1 MNHTSPPS
9 GEKTSADPS
18 TRPELS
24 SSQPDDLQS
33 ADLPNL
39 QQEAQKPT
47 AQNEEAASYRT
58 TFFVNV
64 DWSMGS
70 TLATAKNIV
79 GQMYVE
85 CLEPLK
91 RHHPYPIILI
101 HGDFHTGQTTK
112 PDGQPGWASFFLNK
126 GFQVFIVDLPPSGR
140 SNFLTTSHYIHREVG
155 LSSSSIPARGVESS
169 LTAPGVPR
177 EVGVPLQ
184 YAKAKFH
191 DKWPGTG
198 MRGDPTFA
206 KYCASLET
214 LHLNKVERQSLAQNA
229 LQALLRHVGKS
240 ILVGEGSGGAAAWL
254 ATDVEPD
261 LVAGVIVLEPP
272 GPPFGTACPKERNPY
287 RQYTPFI
294 QYEEGTRIYGLTDIP
309 LTYDPP
315 AHPHGGYDHPEKNPL
330 DITTLTSPDGKSEC
344 FVQAPKPRKLINIKK
359 VPNAVVTA
367 HASSHGM
374 YDWATVTFMLQASVK
389 CDLIKLEDKNI
400 LGNGHLMF
408 LETNSNKI
416 AQVLMDWISEKAL
429 PASFQMLVSEPTP
442 PPEFS
447 EFVDTVQRLSPQRE
461 SSVESIS
468 SRKTQLLDFQSLD
481 QEMSLVQLPE
491 TPQPSCELEV
501 RPHQPESSGEHPT
514 GNSSKRTALSS
525 GQTTVSIFN
534 GADSPYPPS
543 TSVDNPKRRR
553 VVAAT
558 GMSTPSSASSAI
570 SSSQESSNQTQPTEV
585 GQVPPQQ
592 IEVTAEEKP
601 IYDISLLKPTLPG
614 GVPSCLKL
622 PVNEDTQPSIASPA
636 LSLPSQVQA
645 SRLFNGHS
653 NALNGHMPIAQQ
665 FKVLNRDYQR
675 SFTPNKNHTTARFE
689 CQTGSSDKSIGANMY
704 NEKSLPSGLAYPG
717 IVPGPNFQSR
727 SPIQQAQ
734 QRGSYPQRPGHSP
747 ALNGGGDLM
756 PVPTSTPNADQ
767 FTTATLA
774 GPYTPL
780 MPSSTQGTH
789 FQNPFGTYPQMT
801 PPSPS
806 PAPRPSSNPP
816 AFNLSIGSPAPL
828 AQQKTPASK

>member
-1 MNHTSPPS
+1 MNQTSPPS
-9 GEKTSADPS
+9 GEKTFADPS
-18 TRPELS
+18 TRPNLS
-24 SSQPDDLQS
+24 DSRPDDLQS
-33 ADLPNL
+33 AELPNL

-47 AQNEEAASYRT
+47 VQNEEAASYRT

-85 CLEPLK
+85 GLEPLV

-140 SNFLTTSHYIHREVG
+140 SNFLTTSHYIHREAGV
-155 LSSSSIPARGVESS
+155 SSSSIPARGVESS

-184 YAKAKFH
+184 YAKAKLECV
-191 DKWPGTG
+191 
-198 MRGDPTFA
+198 GDPIFA

-261 LVAGVIVLEPP
+261 LVAGAIVLEPP

-287 RQYTPFI
+287 REYTPFI

-315 AHPHGGYDHPEKNPL
+315 THPHGGYDHPEKNPL
-330 DITTLTSPDGKSEC
+330 DITQLPSPDGKSEC
-344 FVQAPKPRKLINIKK
+344 FVQSPKPRKLINIKK

-374 YDWATVTFMLQASVK
+374 YDWATVVFMLQAGVK
-389 CDLIKLEDKNI
+389 CDLIKLEEKNI

-408 LETNSNKI
+408 LETNSNEI
-416 AQVLMDWISEKAL
+416 AQVLMDWISENAI
-429 PASFQMLVSEPTP
+429 PASFQKLVSEPTP

-447 EFVDTVQRLSPQRE
+447 EFVDTVERLSPQRE
-461 SSVESIS
+461 ASVESIS
-468 SRKTQLLDFQSLD
+468 SRKTQLLDSQSMD
-481 QEMSLVQLPE
+481 QEMSLVRLPE
-491 TPQPSCELEV
+491 TPQPLCELEN
-501 RPHQPESSGEHPT
+501 RPHQPESSGEHSI
-514 GNSSKRTALSS
+514 GNSNKRAALSS
-525 GQTTVSIFN
+525 GQTTISISN
-534 GADSPYPPS
+534 NADSPYPPS
-543 TSVDNPKRRR
+543 TLVDDPKRRR
-553 VVAAT
+553 IVLAT
-558 GMSTPSSASSAI
+558 GMSTPSSASSTI
-570 SSSQESSNQTQPTEV
+570 SSSQESSDQTQPTEV

-592 IEVTAEEKP
+592 IQTTTEEKP
-601 IYDISLLKPTLPG
+601 VYDISLLKPTLPG
-614 GVPSCLKL
+614 GVPSYLKL
-622 PVNEDTQPSIASPA
+622 PLNKDNQPWMASPA
-636 LSLPSQVQA
+636 LSLPGQPQA
-645 SRLFNGHS
+645 SGLFNGQA
-653 NALNGHMPIAQQ
+653 NALYEHFPIAQQ
-665 FKVLNRDYQR
+665 INALQRDYQR

-689 CQTGSSDKSIGANMY
+689 CQTGSMDKSIATTMY
-704 NEKSLPSGLAYPG
+704 DQKSHPSGLAYPG
-717 IVPGPNFQSR
+717 SIPGSNFQSW
-727 SPIQQAQ
+727 SPIPQAQ
-734 QRGSYPQRPGHSP
+734 QQGSYPQRLGHSP
-747 ALNGGGDLM
+747 ALNGGGGLM
-756 PVPTSTPNADQ
+756 PVPTSTPTGDQ
-767 FTTATLA
+767 FTTATLT
-774 GPYTPL
+774 GPYNTL
-780 MPSSTQGTH
+780 MPPSTQGSH
-789 FQNPFGTYPQMT
+789 FHSLFGTYPQIT

-816 AFNLSIGSPAPL
+816 AFNLSMGSPAPP

>member
-1 MNHTSPPS
+1 MNHMSPPP

-18 TRPELS
+18 TRPNLS
-24 SSQPDDLQS
+24 TSQPDDVQS

-39 QQEAQKPT
+39 QQETQKPA

-85 CLEPLK
+85 GLEPLQ

-101 HGDFHTGQTTK
+101 HGNFHTGQTTK

-126 GFQVFIVDLPPSGR
+126 GFQVFVVDLPPSGR

-198 MRGDPTFA
+198 MRGDPVFA

-315 AHPHGGYDHPEKNPL
+315 AHPHGGYGHPEKNPL
-330 DITTLTSPDGKSEC
+330 DITQLTSPDGKSEC

-374 YDWATVTFMLQASVK
+374 YDWATVTFMLQAGVK

-408 LETNSNKI
+408 LETNSNEI
-416 AQVLMDWISEKAL
+416 AQVLMDWILEKAL

-461 SSVESIS
+461 SSVESTS

-481 QEMSLVQLPE
+481 QEMSLVKLPE

-501 RPHQPESSGEHPT
+501 RPHQPESFGEYST
-514 GNSSKRTALSS
+514 GNSNKRAALSS
-525 GQTTVSIFN
+525 GQTTISICN
-534 GADSPYPPS
+534 GADSPYPHL

-553 VVAAT
+553 VLVAT

-570 SSSQESSNQTQPTEV
+570 SSSQESSSQTQPTEIS
-585 GQVPPQQ
+585 QVPPQQ
-592 IEVTAEEKP
+592 IQITTEEKP
-601 IYDISLLKPTLPG
+601 VYDVSLSKPTRPG

-622 PVNEDTQPSIASPA
+622 PVNTDNQPSVASPV
-636 LSLPSQVQA
+636 LSFANQVQA
-645 SRLFNGHS
+645 SRLFNGQS
-653 NALNGHMPIAQQ
+653 NALYEHMPIAQQ
-665 FKVLNRDYQR
+665 VKALQRDYQR

-689 CQTGSSDKSIGANMY
+689 CQTGSTDKSIGAAMY
-704 NEKSLPSGLAYPG
+704 NQKSLPSGLAYPG
-717 IVPGPNFQSR
+717 SVPGPNFQSW
-727 SPIQQAQ
+727 SPIQQSQ
-734 QRGSYPQRPGHSP
+734 QRGSNPQRLDHSP
-747 ALNGGGDLM
+747 SLNGGGDLM
-756 PVPTSTPNADQ
+756 PVPTSTPTGDQ

-774 GPYTPL
+774 GPCTPL
-780 MPSSTQGTH
+780 VPPSTQGSH
-789 FQNPFGTYPQMT
+789 SRNPFGTYPQMT

-816 AFNLSIGSPAPL
+816 AMNLRMGSPAPP